1 MPNWVDKIAEAHEG
15 YDTDYLIEALLGP
28 RRDKNGR
35 FIKGSG
41 SSTRSRRPTRSSSP
55 SKPSAPSQSTNAPKK
70 PSRRGF
76 IRWLL
81 DKAKSALKY
90 AGSKIGG
97 RRELG
102 Q

>member
-1 MPNWVDKIAEAHEG
+1 MPSWVDRIAEAHVG
-15 YDTDYLIEALLGP
+15 YDTDYLIETLGGA
-28 RRDKNGR
+28 RRDNNGR

-41 SSTRSRRPTRSSSP
+41 SSTRPSRAARPS
-55 SKPSAPSQSTNAPKK
+55 SAPQNPVAAKK
-70 PSRRGF
+70 PSSRGF

-81 DKAKSALKY
+81 NKAKSALKY
-90 AGSKIGG
+90 ARNKIGG

>member
-1 MPNWVDKIAEAHEG
+1 MPTWVDKIVEAHEG
-15 YDTDYLIEALLGP
+15 YDLDYLIETLGGP
-28 RRDKNGR
+28 RRDNNGR

-41 SSTRSRRPTRSSSP
+41 SSTRSRRPVRPTNPASP
-55 SKPSAPSQSTNAPKK
+55 PQSTNEPKK